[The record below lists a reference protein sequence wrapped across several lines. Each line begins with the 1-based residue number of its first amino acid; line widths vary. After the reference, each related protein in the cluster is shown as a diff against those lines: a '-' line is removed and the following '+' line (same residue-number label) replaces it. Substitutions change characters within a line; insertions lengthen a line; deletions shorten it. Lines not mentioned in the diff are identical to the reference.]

1 MGRVPQHGRV
11 TPVKG
16 DVPLR
21 RDGARRLWEEAAAQ
35 IEADLVKGVPGT
47 RLPSEA
53 EHASRLG
60 VSRVTVRQALL
71 SLQRRGLIESSP
83 GRGWFL
89 SDDTGGGERT
99 GRPLFEPPGR
109 LMGFSEMARS
119 KGSVPDSVVL
129 EQISRPATF
138 EEADALSIMP
148 SDDVLVLR
156 RVRRLNAVPVAVDR
170 SIVPLFL
177 IPDALKLDFSTGSLQ
192 AALIAAGS
200 APVSADTEV
209 EAVSADSELMALLK
223 VPAGFPLL
231 KVRQA
236 FFDATG
242 RPVERGMIIYRGDR
256 YRFRSR
262 LRA

>member
-1 MGRVPQHGRV
+1 V
-11 TPVKG
+11 TPQNG
-16 DVPLR
+16 SVPLR

-35 IEADLVKGVPGT
+35 IAADLAKGVPGT

-53 EHASRLG
+53 EQAGRLG

-89 SDDTGGGERT
+89 SDDSTSPQPS

-109 LMGFSEMARS
+109 LMGFSEMARA
-119 KGSVPDSVVL
+119 KGSSPDSVVL
-129 EQISRPATF
+129 EQLSRPATF

-156 RVRRLNAVPVAVDR
+156 RVRRLNGVPVAVDR
-170 SIVPLFL
+170 SVVPLFL
-177 IPDALKLDFSTGSLQ
+177 IPDALTLDFAAGSLQ
-192 AALIAAGS
+192 GALVAAGS

-209 EAVSADSELMALLK
+209 EAVAADAELAALLK
-223 VPAGFPLL
+223 VASGFPLL

-242 RPVERGMIIYRGDR
+242 RPVERGLIIYRGDR

>member
-1 MGRVPQHGRV
+1 VSPAEHEGVSAL
-11 TPVKG
+11 KG
-16 DVPLR
+16 ALPLR
-21 RDGARRLWEEAAAQ
+21 RDGARRLWEEAADR
-35 IEADLVKGVPGT
+35 IEADLVKEAPGT

-53 EHASRLG
+53 EQAERLG
-60 VSRVTVRQALL
+60 ISRVTVRQALL

-89 SDDTGGGERT
+89 SDESASGRPG

-119 KGSVPDSVVL
+119 KGSAPDSVVL
-129 EQISRPATF
+129 EQTSRPATF

-148 SDDVLVLR
+148 SDEVLVLR
-156 RVRRLNAVPVAVDR
+156 RVRRLNGVPVAVDR

-177 IPDALKLDFSTGSLQ
+177 LPDALTLDFATGSLQ
-192 AALIAAGS
+192 AALLAAGA

-209 EAVSADSELMALLK
+209 EAVSADADLVPLLK

-242 RPVERGMIIYRGDR
+242 RPVERGMIVYRGDR

>member
-1 MGRVPQHGRV
+1 VTSVNGR
-11 TPVKG
+11 
-16 DVPLR
+16 VPLR

-35 IEADLVKGVPGT
+35 VEASLANGAPGA

-53 EHASRLG
+53 DQAHRLG

-89 SDDTGGGERT
+89 RDGTAGSPASA
-99 GRPLFEPPGR
+99 RPLVEPPGR
-109 LMGFSEMARS
+109 LIGFSEMARA

-148 SDDVLVLR
+148 SDDVLLLR
-156 RVRRLNAVPVAVDR
+156 RIRRLNGAPVAVDR
-170 SIVPLFL
+170 SVVPLFL
-177 IPDALKLDFSTGSLQ
+177 IPDALTLDFGSGSLQ

-209 EAVSADSELMALLK
+209 EAVGADSELAFLLK
-223 VPAGFPLL
+223 VSAGFPLL

-262 LRA
+262 LHA

>member
-1 MGRVPQHGRV
+1 LSHDGGV
-11 TPVKG
+11 TPQNG
-16 DVPLR
+16 AVPLR
-21 RDGARRLWEEAAAQ
+21 RDGARRLWEEAAAR
-35 IEADLVKGVPGT
+35 IEADLVKGEPGT

-53 EHASRLG
+53 EQSDRLG

-89 SDDTGGGERT
+89 SDDTVAGQPN

-119 KGSVPDSVVL
+119 KGSSPDSVVL
-129 EQISRPATF
+129 EQVSRPATF

-156 RVRRLNAVPVAVDR
+156 RIRRLNGVPVAVDR
-170 SIVPLFL
+170 SVVPLFL
-177 IPDALKLDFSTGSLQ
+177 IPEALTLDFSTGSLQ
-192 AALIAAGS
+192 TALIAAGS

-209 EAVSADSELMALLK
+209 EAVGADSELAPLLK
-223 VPAGFPLL
+223 VSAGFPLL

-242 RPVERGMIIYRGDR
+242 RPVERGMIVYRGDR